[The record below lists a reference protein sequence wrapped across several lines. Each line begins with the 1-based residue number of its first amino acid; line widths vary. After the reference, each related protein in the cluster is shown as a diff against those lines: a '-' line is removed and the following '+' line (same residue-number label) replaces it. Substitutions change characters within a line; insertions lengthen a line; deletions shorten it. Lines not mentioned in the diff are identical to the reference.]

1 MQRLLTQ
8 HKHQHLQKQHFKQAT
23 HPAATALT
31 SHSQGTHS
39 YSLWLQQKKRKHLRQ
54 SHNPSG
60 SKLQDP
66 DLTNGFTDKKF
77 RNKFYY
83 VFLQLFMS
91 GSKLAN
97 TLI

>member
-8 HKHQHLQKQHFKQAT
+8 HQHQHLQKQHFKQAT

-60 SKLQDP
+60 SKLLDP
-66 DLTNGFTDKKF
+66 DQTNGFTEKNLGTSF
-77 RNKFYY
+77 IMFFCN
-83 VFLQLFMS
+83 FLCPDPS
-91 GSKLAN
+91 
-97 TLI
+97 